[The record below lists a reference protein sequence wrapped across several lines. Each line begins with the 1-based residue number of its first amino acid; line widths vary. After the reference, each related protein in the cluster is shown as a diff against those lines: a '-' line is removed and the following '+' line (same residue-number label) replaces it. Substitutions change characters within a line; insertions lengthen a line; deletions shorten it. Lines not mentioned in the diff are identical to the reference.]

1 MITLYRLHDDGR
13 LRGEHIVLPDSEP
26 DHESEPG
33 AGQSSNHPRL
43 ADSHEEAHEL
53 HTAQLASDELAPPIL
68 VRSDVLWI
76 DLCQPDEQEQR
87 WVSEQFTVVLPEL
100 EEIEEIESSSRFYLA
115 GDGIHLVSLFPH
127 RRGREPQTVNI
138 AFHLHGRQ
146 LISVRYEDIGLLR
159 LFRNHLRRQ
168 RLSPED
174 GWEVLLAL
182 LAMKIDYLADEVEDV
197 YRALEVLGQQAV
209 RPQALE
215 DTLHGILLQER
226 YNDKVRQS
234 LLDSQRLLRQLTR
247 HLPASP
253 RHKSRRQEIR
263 DMLRD
268 IDSLNPHTTFIFEK
282 VNFLLDASIGFTNL
296 DQSRIIKIFSVAAV
310 VFMPPT
316 LIASIYGMNFQ
327 WMPELDKDWGYPF
340 ALVLMAASA
349 LSTYLFFKWKKWL

>member
-1 MITLYRLHDDGR
+1 MITLYRLNDDGR
-13 LRGEHIVLPDSEP
+13 LRGEHIVLPDPQPGQP
-26 DHESEPG
+26 DAP
-33 AGQSSNHPRL
+33 PRL
-43 ADSHEEAHEL
+43 ADSAEEAAAL
-53 HTAQLASDELAPPIL
+53 HAGLLADDELAPPIL

-76 DLCQPDEQEQR
+76 DLCEPDEQEKR
-87 WVSEQFTVVLPEL
+87 WVSEQFTVELPDVEEL
-100 EEIEEIESSSRFYLA
+100 EEIESSSRFYLE
-115 GDGIHLVSLFPH
+115 GDGIHVVSLFPH
-127 RRGREPQTVNI
+127 RKGREPQTANV

-146 LISVRYEDIGLLR
+146 LISMRHEDIGLLR

-182 LAMKIDYLADEVEDV
+182 LAMKVDYLADEIEDI
-197 YRALEVLGQQAV
+197 YRALEALGKQAV
-209 RPQALE
+209 HPEALE

-247 HLPASP
+247 HLPSAP
-253 RHKSRRQEIR
+253 RQKSRRQEIR

-268 IDSLNPHTTFIFEK
+268 IDSLNPHTTFIFDK

-316 LIASIYGMNFQ
+316 LIASIYGMNFH
-327 WMPELDKDWGYPF
+327 WMPELDEDWGYPF
-340 ALVLMAASA
+340 ALCLMGISA